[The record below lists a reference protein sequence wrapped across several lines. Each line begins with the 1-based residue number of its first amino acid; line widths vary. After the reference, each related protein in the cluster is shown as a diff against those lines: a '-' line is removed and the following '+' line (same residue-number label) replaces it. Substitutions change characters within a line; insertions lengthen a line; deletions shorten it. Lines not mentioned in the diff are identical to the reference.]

1 LGWNQLNIADVKVLG
16 DRIYVLDNTLGL
28 ASFIINSEN
37 KIDQLKT
44 WPLYQIFKIREAWG
58 LAADFDGGFIQ
69 LTVVS
74 LDQIF
79 VMQQYKYDQEP
90 SLVETYPLEVISA
103 TTVEIEVSSRY
114 IVARVNKK
122 KQIHSLRKKYI
133 Y

>member
-1 LGWNQLNIADVKVLG
+1 MKVLG

-114 IVARVNKK
+114 IVARVG
-122 KQIHSLRKKYI
+122 
-133 Y
+133 